1 MSDLRLSIG
10 WFILAIFAL
19 RRKSKV
25 GWGLIMPDGTVWC
38 GIMDQGLSMII
49 QYLSILPIHVNRFKL

>member
-25 GWGLIMPDGTVWC
+25 GWGLIMPDSTVWC
-38 GIMDQGLSMII
+38 GMMYQGLSMII
-49 QYLSILPIHVNRFKL
+49 NTSHSRQWV